1 MIPRRTAL
9 VALLCLAWIL
19 PGLLGHDPWKPDEGY
34 TFGIVYE
41 LLKGGSWVVPHL
53 AGEPFLEK
61 PPFFY
66 LVAAASAWLFSPP
79 LPLHDAARLATGFF
93 MAITFLFC
101 GLTGRE
107 LNGEGRGYIS
117 TLLLLGCF
125 GLVVRSHQLI
135 TDVALLSGFA
145 IAYYGFALS
154 LRRPAWGGFWLGTG
168 IGIGFMSKG
177 LLALGTLGILALVLP
192 LAARAWRSRNSLTSA
207 GFALLA
213 ASPWLLIWPIALE
226 FQSQYGFMEWLWVNN
241 FGRFLGTNNLGPAAE
256 SLHYLRILPWYA
268 WPVWPVA
275 LWALWRARTVGFA
288 RPALMLPLTGFLV
301 TFTVLT
307 LASQARELY
316 ALPMLIPLVLL
327 ATPAADTLRRGAAN
341 AWYWFSVMG
350 FTFFIGVA
358 WFYWIGLE
366 LGVPARLHQHLHAI
380 QPGHPPGFRLLPFT
394 LGLAYTLAW
403 FGILAGSRRSPL
415 RPVIA
420 WAAGIT
426 VIWSL
431 IAILFIGWL
440 DAGKS
445 YRSMIVS
452 MQQAMP
458 AKYRCVSSRN
468 LGEPQRAMLDYVAG
482 IITHREEVPERHRD
496 CDLLLVQGVPQE
508 ENVPLGP
515 WQKIW
520 EGSRPGDDRDE
531 RFRLYRKT
539 EEPKAAHKGHKGY

>member
-19 PGLLGHDPWKPDEGY
+19 PGLIGHDPWKPDEGY

-53 AGEPFLEK
+53 ANEPFLEK

-66 LVAAASAWLFSPP
+66 LVSAASAWLFSPP

-93 MAITFLFC
+93 MALTFLFC

-107 LNGEGRGYIS
+107 LNGAGRGYIS
-117 TLLLLGCF
+117 TLLMLGCF

-145 IAYYGFALS
+145 IAYYGLALS
-154 LRRPAWGGFWLGTG
+154 LRRAAWGGFWLGTG

-177 LLALGTLGILALVLP
+177 LLALGTLGILVIVLP
-192 LAARAWRSRNSLTSA
+192 LVSRAWRTRGFLASA
-207 GFALLA
+207 GVALLA
-213 ASPWLLIWPIALE
+213 AMPWLVIWPVALE
-226 FQSQYGFMEWLWVNN
+226 LQSKHAFVEWLWVNN
-241 FGRFLGTNNLGPAAE
+241 FGRFLGTNDLGPPAE
-256 SLHYLRILPWYA
+256 RFHYLRILPWYA

-275 LWALWRARTVGFA
+275 LWTLWRARATGFA
-288 RPALMLPLTGFLV
+288 RPALMLPLAGFLI
-301 TFTVLT
+301 TFTILS

-327 ATPAADTLRRGAAN
+327 ATSAVDTLRRGAAN
-341 AWYWFSVMG
+341 AWYWFSIMG
-350 FTFFIGVA
+350 FTFFIAVA
-358 WFYWIGLE
+358 WFYWVALE
-366 LGVPARLHQHLHAI
+366 LGVPARLHEHLHTM

-403 FGILAGSRRSPL
+403 FGTLVGTRRSPL

-426 VIWSL
+426 VIWGL
-431 IAILFIGWL
+431 IAILFVGWV

-458 AKYRCVSSRN
+458 AHYRCMSSQN
-468 LGEPQRAMLDYVAG
+468 LGEGQRAMLDYIAG
-482 IITHREEVPERHRD
+482 IITYREEVPERRRD
-496 CDLLLVQGVPQE
+496 CDLLLVQGVPQVE
-508 ENVPLGP
+508 HVPSGP
-515 WQKIW
+515 WHKIW

-531 RFRLYRKT
+531 RFRLYQKT
-539 EEPKAAHKGHKGY
+539 KTKPIKR

>member
-19 PGLLGHDPWKPDEGY
+19 PGLIGHDPWKPDEGY

-53 AGEPFLEK
+53 ANEPFLEK

-66 LVAAASAWLFSPP
+66 LVSAASAWLFSPP

-93 MAITFLFC
+93 MALTFLFC

-107 LNGEGRGYIS
+107 LNGAGRGYIS
-117 TLLLLGCF
+117 TLLMLGCF

-145 IAYYGFALS
+145 IAYYGLALS
-154 LRRPAWGGFWLGTG
+154 LRRAAWGGFWLGTG

-177 LLALGTLGILALVLP
+177 LLALGTLGILVIVLP
-192 LAARAWRSRNSLTSA
+192 LVSRAWRTRGFLASA
-207 GFALLA
+207 GIALLA
-213 ASPWLLIWPIALE
+213 AMPWLVIWPVALE
-226 FQSQYGFMEWLWVNN
+226 LQSKHAFVEWLWVNN
-241 FGRFLGTNNLGPAAE
+241 FGRFLGTNDLGPPAE
-256 SLHYLRILPWYA
+256 RFHYLRILPWYA

-275 LWALWRARTVGFA
+275 LWTLWRARATGFA
-288 RPALMLPLTGFLV
+288 RPALMLPLAGFLI
-301 TFTVLT
+301 TFTILS

-327 ATPAADTLRRGAAN
+327 ATSAVDTLRRGAAN
-341 AWYWFSVMG
+341 AWYWFSIMG
-350 FTFFIGVA
+350 FTFFIAVA
-358 WFYWIGLE
+358 WFYWVALE
-366 LGVPARLHQHLHAI
+366 LGVPARLHEHLHTM

-403 FGILAGSRRSPL
+403 FGTLVGTRRSPL

-426 VIWSL
+426 VIWGL
-431 IAILFIGWL
+431 IAILFVGWV

-458 AKYRCVSSRN
+458 AHYRCMSSQN
-468 LGEPQRAMLDYVAG
+468 LGEGQRAMLDYIAG
-482 IITHREEVPERHRD
+482 IITYREEVPERRRD
-496 CDLLLVQGVPQE
+496 CDLLLVQGVPQVE
-508 ENVPLGP
+508 HVPSGP
-515 WQKIW
+515 WHKIW

-531 RFRLYRKT
+531 RFRLYQHTKT
-539 EEPKAAHKGHKGY
+539 KPKRH

>member
-19 PGLLGHDPWKPDEGY
+19 PGLIGHDPWKPDEGY

-53 AGEPFLEK
+53 ANEPFLEK

-66 LVAAASAWLFSPP
+66 LVSAASAWLFSPP

-93 MAITFLFC
+93 MALTFLFC

-107 LNGEGRGYIS
+107 LNGAGRGYIS
-117 TLLLLGCF
+117 TLLMLGCF

-145 IAYYGFALS
+145 IAYYGLALS
-154 LRRPAWGGFWLGTG
+154 LRRAAWGGFWLGTG

-177 LLALGTLGILALVLP
+177 LLALGTLGILVIVLP
-192 LAARAWRSRNSLTSA
+192 LVSRAWRTRGFLASA
-207 GFALLA
+207 GVALLA
-213 ASPWLLIWPIALE
+213 AMPWLVIWPVALE
-226 FQSQYGFMEWLWVNN
+226 LQSKHAFVEWLWVNN
-241 FGRFLGTNNLGPAAE
+241 FGRFLGTNDLGPPAE
-256 SLHYLRILPWYA
+256 RFHYLRILPWYA

-275 LWALWRARTVGFA
+275 LWTLWRARATGFA
-288 RPALMLPLTGFLV
+288 RPALMLPLAGFLI
-301 TFTVLT
+301 TFTILS

-327 ATPAADTLRRGAAN
+327 ATSAVDTLRRGAAN

-350 FTFFIGVA
+350 FTFFIAVA
-358 WFYWIGLE
+358 WFYWVALE
-366 LGVPARLHQHLHAI
+366 LGVPARLHQHLHTI

-403 FGILAGSRRSPL
+403 FGTLVGTRRSPL

-426 VIWSL
+426 VIWGL
-431 IAILFIGWL
+431 IAILFVGWV

-458 AKYRCVSSRN
+458 AHYRCMSSQN
-468 LGEPQRAMLDYVAG
+468 LGEGQRAMLDYIAG
-482 IITHREEVPERHRD
+482 IITYREEVPERRRD
-496 CDLLLVQGVPQE
+496 CDLLLVQGVPQVE
-508 ENVPLGP
+508 HVPSGP
-515 WQKIW
+515 WHKIW

-531 RFRLYRKT
+531 RFRLYQHTKT
-539 EEPKAAHKGHKGY
+539 KPKRH

>member
-19 PGLLGHDPWKPDEGY
+19 PGLIGHDPWKPDEGY

-53 AGEPFLEK
+53 ANEPFLEK

-66 LVAAASAWLFSPP
+66 LVSAASAWLFSPP

-93 MAITFLFC
+93 MALTFLFC

-107 LNGEGRGYIS
+107 LNGAGRGYIS
-117 TLLLLGCF
+117 TLLMLGCF

-145 IAYYGFALS
+145 IAYYGLALS
-154 LRRPAWGGFWLGTG
+154 LRRAAWGGFWLGTG

-177 LLALGTLGILALVLP
+177 LLALGTLGILVIVLP
-192 LAARAWRSRNSLTSA
+192 LVSRAWRTRGFLASA
-207 GFALLA
+207 GVALLA
-213 ASPWLLIWPIALE
+213 AMPWLVIWPVALE
-226 FQSQYGFMEWLWVNN
+226 LQSKHAFVEWLWVNN
-241 FGRFLGTNNLGPAAE
+241 FGRFLGTNDLGPPAE
-256 SLHYLRILPWYA
+256 RFHYLRILPWYA

-275 LWALWRARTVGFA
+275 LWTLWRARATGFA
-288 RPALMLPLTGFLV
+288 RPALMLPLAGFLI
-301 TFTVLT
+301 TFTILS

-327 ATPAADTLRRGAAN
+327 ATSAVDTLRRGAAN
-341 AWYWFSVMG
+341 AWYWFSIMG
-350 FTFFIGVA
+350 FTFFIAVA
-358 WFYWIGLE
+358 WFYWVALE
-366 LGVPARLHQHLHAI
+366 LGVPARLHEHLHTM

-403 FGILAGSRRSPL
+403 FGTLVGTRRSPL

-426 VIWSL
+426 VIWGL
-431 IAILFIGWL
+431 IAILFVGWV

-458 AKYRCVSSRN
+458 AHYRCMSSQN
-468 LGEPQRAMLDYVAG
+468 LGEGQRAMLDYIAG
-482 IITHREEVPERHRD
+482 IITYREEVPERRRD
-496 CDLLLVQGVPQE
+496 CDLLLVQGVPQVE
-508 ENVPLGP
+508 HVPSGP
-515 WQKIW
+515 WHKIW

-531 RFRLYRKT
+531 RFRLYQHTKT
-539 EEPKAAHKGHKGY
+539 KPKRH

>member
-19 PGLLGHDPWKPDEGY
+19 PGLIGHDPWKPDEGY

-53 AGEPFLEK
+53 ANEPFLEK

-66 LVAAASAWLFSPP
+66 LVSAASAWLFSPP

-93 MAITFLFC
+93 MALTFLFC

-107 LNGEGRGYIS
+107 LNGAGRGYIS
-117 TLLLLGCF
+117 TLLMLGCF

-145 IAYYGFALS
+145 IAYYGLALS

-177 LLALGTLGILALVLP
+177 LLALGTLGILVIVLP
-192 LAARAWRSRNSLTSA
+192 LVSRAWRTRGFLASA
-207 GFALLA
+207 GVALLA
-213 ASPWLLIWPIALE
+213 AMPWLVIWPVALE
-226 FQSQYGFMEWLWVNN
+226 LQSKHAFVEWLWVNN
-241 FGRFLGTNNLGPAAE
+241 FGRFLGTNDLGPPAE
-256 SLHYLRILPWYA
+256 RFHYLRILPWYA

-275 LWALWRARTVGFA
+275 LWTLWRARATGFA
-288 RPALMLPLTGFLV
+288 RPALMLPLAGFLI
-301 TFTVLT
+301 TFTILS

-327 ATPAADTLRRGAAN
+327 ATSAVDTLRRGAAN
-341 AWYWFSVMG
+341 AWYWFSIMG
-350 FTFFIGVA
+350 FTFFIAVA
-358 WFYWIGLE
+358 WFYWVALE
-366 LGVPARLHQHLHAI
+366 LGVPARLHEHLHTM

-403 FGILAGSRRSPL
+403 FGTLVGTRRSPL

-426 VIWSL
+426 VIWGL
-431 IAILFIGWL
+431 IAILFVGWV

-458 AKYRCVSSRN
+458 AHYRCMSSQN
-468 LGEPQRAMLDYVAG
+468 LGEGQRAMLDYIAG
-482 IITHREEVPERHRD
+482 IITYREEVPERRRD
-496 CDLLLVQGVPQE
+496 CDLLLVQGVPQVE
-508 ENVPLGP
+508 HVPSGP
-515 WQKIW
+515 WHKIW

-531 RFRLYRKT
+531 RFRLYQHTKT
-539 EEPKAAHKGHKGY
+539 KPKRH

>member
-19 PGLLGHDPWKPDEGY
+19 PGLIGHDPWKPDEGY

-53 AGEPFLEK
+53 ANEPFLEK

-66 LVAAASAWLFSPP
+66 LVSAASAWLFSPP

-93 MAITFLFC
+93 MALTFLFC

-107 LNGEGRGYIS
+107 LNGAGRGYIS
-117 TLLLLGCF
+117 TLLMLGCF

-145 IAYYGFALS
+145 IAYYGLALS
-154 LRRPAWGGFWLGTG
+154 LRRAAWGGFWLGTG

-177 LLALGTLGILALVLP
+177 LLALGTLGILVIVLP
-192 LAARAWRSRNSLTSA
+192 LVSRAWRTRGFLASA
-207 GFALLA
+207 GVAPLA
-213 ASPWLLIWPIALE
+213 AMPWLVIWPVALE
-226 FQSQYGFMEWLWVNN
+226 LQSKHAFVEWLWVNN
-241 FGRFLGTNNLGPAAE
+241 FGRFLGTNDLGPPAE
-256 SLHYLRILPWYA
+256 RFHYLRILPWYA

-275 LWALWRARTVGFA
+275 LWTLWRARATGFA
-288 RPALMLPLTGFLV
+288 RPALMLPLAGFLI
-301 TFTVLT
+301 TFTILS

-327 ATPAADTLRRGAAN
+327 ATSAVDTLRRGAAN
-341 AWYWFSVMG
+341 AWYWFSIMG
-350 FTFFIGVA
+350 FTFFIAVA
-358 WFYWIGLE
+358 WFYWVALE
-366 LGVPARLHQHLHAI
+366 LGVPARLHEHLHTM

-403 FGILAGSRRSPL
+403 FGTLVGTRRSPL

-426 VIWSL
+426 VIWGL
-431 IAILFIGWL
+431 IAILFVGWV

-458 AKYRCVSSRN
+458 AHYRCMSSQN
-468 LGEPQRAMLDYVAG
+468 LGEGQRAMLDYIAG
-482 IITHREEVPERHRD
+482 IITYREEVPERRRD
-496 CDLLLVQGVPQE
+496 CDLLLVQGVPQVE
-508 ENVPLGP
+508 HVPSGP
-515 WQKIW
+515 WHKIW

-531 RFRLYRKT
+531 RFRLYQKT
-539 EEPKAAHKGHKGY
+539 KTKPIKR